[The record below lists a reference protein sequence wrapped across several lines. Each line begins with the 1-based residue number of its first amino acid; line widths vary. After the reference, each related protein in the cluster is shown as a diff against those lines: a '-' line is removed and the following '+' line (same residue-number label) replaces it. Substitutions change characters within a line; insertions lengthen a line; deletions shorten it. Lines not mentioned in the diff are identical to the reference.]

1 MVQGKINR
9 GRHTDHPTGRHS
21 IRTNQCPPPPS
32 RHFFTGRMPF
42 LPPNQQCQ
50 NTEGRLAFVMAV
62 NWLLYCNR
70 AECYVVCQ
78 NIFQFWLDK
87 GVDALSIN
95 DIRIL
100 FESDDTALDEPVA
113 DDEAPP
119 VCVFYVVFISLY
131 CDILSQFIPL
141 GRLLGFVSNVI
152 VSLLIMV
159 ITAEDFNV

>member
-1 MVQGKINR
+1 M
-9 GRHTDHPTGRHS
+9 
-21 IRTNQCPPPPS
+21 
-32 RHFFTGRMPF
+32 
-42 LPPNQQCQ
+42 
-50 NTEGRLAFVMAV
+50 
-62 NWLLYCNR
+62 
-70 AECYVVCQ
+70 
-78 NIFQFWLDK
+78 DK

-100 FESDDTALDEPVA
+100 FESDDTALDEPVV

-119 VCVFYVVFISLY
+119 VCVFYVVFKFLY